1 MIEDISGQVETS
13 SRDTP
18 SASDSTSA
26 PPDSYSLH
34 NTVARESDVKI
45 EDHKEAD
52 ASSALPSEG
61 DCGNCQSSESGSCS
75 MDVTES
81 STVERGNNES
91 DAAVLSKTS
100 DGIGARQP
108 AQEVSPPTEEC
119 PALPP
124 LPETTFEFQSHWKQL
139 RKNRSQLV
147 AYFKVRII
155 MPCTCILTPRMM
167 YMFLMRDE
175 KEERKKQARS
185 NKQTRQSN
193 TAHPRQSLVRS
204 PITAC
209 ACKTCVCLK
218 CGCVYTFFLS
228 LQRLSPPSYPM
239 LLQQSLETDIFSD
252 IISILKEDYVGYE
265 TLFHQLDGREVRI
278 QYHLSICLPCC

>member
-18 SASDSTSA
+18 SASDPASA
-26 PPDSYSLH
+26 PPDSHSLH

-61 DCGNCQSSESGSCS
+61 DCGNRQSSESGSCS

-91 DAAVLSKTS
+91 DAAALLKTS
-100 DGIGARQP
+100 GGIGARQS
-108 AQEVSPPTEEC
+108 AEELSPPTEEC

-139 RKNRSQLV
+139 RNNRSQLV
-147 AYFKVRII
+147 AYFKVKII
-155 MPCTCILTPRMM
+155 IACTCILTPGMM
-167 YMFLMRDE
+167 YMY
-175 KEERKKQARS
+175 
-185 NKQTRQSN
+185 
-193 TAHPRQSLVRS
+193 
-204 PITAC
+204 I
-209 ACKTCVCLK
+209 
-218 CGCVYTFFLS
+218 YI
-228 LQRLSPPSYPM
+228 Y
-239 LLQQSLETDIFSD
+239 IY
-252 IISILKEDYVGYE
+252 I
-265 TLFHQLDGREVRI
+265 
-278 QYHLSICLPCC
+278 